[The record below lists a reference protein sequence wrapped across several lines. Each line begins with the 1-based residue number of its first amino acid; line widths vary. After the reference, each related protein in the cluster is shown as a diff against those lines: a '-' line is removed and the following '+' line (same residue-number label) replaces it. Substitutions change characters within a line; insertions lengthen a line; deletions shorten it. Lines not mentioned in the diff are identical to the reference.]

1 VINISLSDLLK
12 TPETAPIAPTRSGD
26 AAAFT
31 GLLDQFDRHQAEVAA
46 KPSRPRVERATA
58 AAQDDEQ
65 GKSTRS
71 KAPVDAKAKPA
82 ATAERD
88 IAATG
93 DDAPIALESNNES
106 AGRTRDATTSEQAAD
121 DNGDQTDDAFSPQ
134 MTVPATVAEEP
145 PATQLS
151 LATQAGTADDE
162 LAGIAANP
170 TYPAA
175 DNKALTDAADALAAA
190 PNDKADQKVKAPTP
204 QMQTTDNSAI
214 KADDVQ
220 AQTAQTNSAATAQAA
235 DLSKRLEAQ
244 PMQVAVQLG
253 NEEAPKPLK
262 LPVSLANG
270 MSHPA
275 QTEAP
280 TTTQTAAA
288 ISATNGAAAAT
299 TANIDAA
306 DLPPASQSPM
316 QSATTAFAALVE
328 AGTDKPAAVAG
339 KAVVGEVTAVGQVA
353 TSGATTTTNGVQGA
367 TLAAKPAPLPHPAT
381 EQVAVHI
388 AKASAEGVDK
398 INVKLKPASL
408 GHVDVQLD
416 IAADG
421 RVQVVVSADRA
432 DTLELL
438 QRDARGLERALND
451 AGLQMDQ
458 QSLSFNLR
466 DQGLPQGNAGNEP
479 TGRMGWQGGA
489 EGADEPDPAIGGY
502 LNARAAVGG
511 VDIRV

>member
-1 VINISLSDLLK
+1 MINISLSDLLK
-12 TPETAPIAPTRSGD
+12 APETAPVAPTRSGD

-46 KPSRPRVERATA
+46 KPSRPRAERATT

-65 GKSTRS
+65 GRATRS
-71 KAPVDAKAKPA
+71 KAPVAAKAKPA
-82 ATAERD
+82 EAAEQDVTTVRE
-88 IAATG
+88 
-93 DDAPIALESNNES
+93 DAPVAPESKSDNVGGTS
-106 AGRTRDATTSEQAAD
+106 DAAPNEQAAD
-121 DNGDQTDDAFSPQ
+121 DNGEQTADAFASQ
-134 MTVPATVAEEP
+134 MTAPAAVAEEQ
-145 PATQLS
+145 PATHLS
-151 LATQAGTADDE
+151 LVTLPATADDE
-162 LAGIAANP
+162 LAGIAA
-170 TYPAA
+170 A
-175 DNKALTDAADALAAA
+175 DLADDGQASKDVAA
-190 PNDKADQKVKAPTP
+190 PLTGAVNDKADQKVKAPAP
-204 QMQTTDNSAI
+204 QMQTTDNSAV
-214 KADDVQ
+214 KTDDVQ
-220 AQTAQTNSAATAQAA
+220 NQTAQATAATAQAA
-235 DLSKRLEAQ
+235 DLSKRLEAL

-275 QTEAP
+275 QTEAA

-288 ISATNGAAAAT
+288 APATDGAAAAT
-299 TANIDAA
+299 TANIDAP
-306 DLPPASQSPM
+306 DLPSAAQSAM
-316 QSATTAFAALVE
+316 QSATPAFAALVE
-328 AGTDKPAAVAG
+328 AGTDKPASAAG
-339 KAVVGEVTAVGQVA
+339 KAVVGEATAVGQVA
-353 TSGATTTTNGVQGA
+353 TSGTTTTANTTHGA
-367 TLAAKPAPLPHPAT
+367 AQSAKPAPLPHPAT

-432 DTLELL
+432 DTLDLL

-466 DQGLPQGNAGNEP
+466 DQGMPQGNAGNET

-489 EGADEPDPAIGGY
+489 EGAEEPDPAIGGY

>member
-1 VINISLSDLLK
+1 MINISLSDLLK
-12 TPETAPIAPTRSGD
+12 APETAPVAPTRSGD
-26 AAAFT
+26 ATAFT

-46 KPSRPRVERATA
+46 KPSRPRAERATT

-65 GKSTRS
+65 GKATRS
-71 KAPVDAKAKPA
+71 KAPVAAKAKPA
-82 ATAERD
+82 EAAEQD
-88 IAATG
+88 ITTVRE
-93 DDAPIALESNNES
+93 DAPVAPESKSDNVGGTS
-106 AGRTRDATTSEQAAD
+106 DAAPNEQAAD
-121 DNGDQTDDAFSPQ
+121 DNGDQTTDAFTPR
-134 MTVPATVAEEP
+134 MTAPAAVADEQ
-145 PATQLS
+145 PAMQLS
-151 LATQAGTADDE
+151 LAMQAGTADDE
-162 LAGIAANP
+162 LAGIAA
-170 TYPAA
+170 AA
-175 DNKALTDAADALAAA
+175 DLAADGQALSDAADSLTGAV
-190 PNDKADQKVKAPTP
+190 NDKADQKVKASAP
-204 QMQTTDNSAI
+204 QMQTTDNSAV
-214 KADDVQ
+214 KTDDVQ
-220 AQTAQTNSAATAQAA
+220 PQTAQATSAATAQAA
-235 DLSKRLEAQ
+235 DLSKRLEAL

-275 QTEAP
+275 QTEAA

-288 ISATNGAAAAT
+288 APATDGAAAAT
-299 TANIDAA
+299 TANIDAP
-306 DLPPASQSPM
+306 DLPSAAQSAM
-316 QSATTAFAALVE
+316 QSATPAFAALVE
-328 AGTDKPAAVAG
+328 AGTDKPASAAG
-339 KAVVGEVTAVGQVA
+339 KAVVGEATAVGQVA
-353 TSGATTTTNGVQGA
+353 TSGTTTTANTTHGA
-367 TLAAKPAPLPHPAT
+367 AQSAKPAPLPHPAT

-432 DTLELL
+432 DTLDLL

-466 DQGLPQGNAGNEP
+466 DQGMPQGNAGNET

-489 EGADEPDPAIGGY
+489 EGAEEPDPAIGGY

>member
-1 VINISLSDLLK
+1 MINISLTDLLK
-12 TPETAPIAPTRSGD
+12 APETAPVAPTRSGD

-46 KPSRPRVERATA
+46 KPSRPRAERATT

-65 GKSTRS
+65 GKATRS
-71 KAPVDAKAKPA
+71 KAPVATKAKPA
-82 ATAERD
+82 ETAEQD
-88 IAATG
+88 ITTPREEAPVAPASKSENLGGASDAASSEQTTD
-93 DDAPIALESNNES
+93 DDA
-106 AGRTRDATTSEQAAD
+106 
-121 DNGDQTDDAFSPQ
+121 DQTADASAPQ
-134 MTVPATVAEEP
+134 MTAPAAVLEEQ

-151 LATQAGTADDE
+151 LAMQASTADDE
-162 LAGIAANP
+162 LAGIAA
-170 TYPAA
+170 AA
-175 DNKALTDAADALAAA
+175 DFATDSKALTDAADPLTGTV
-190 PNDKADQKVKAPTP
+190 NEKADQKVKAPTP
-204 QMQTTDNSAI
+204 QMQMTDNSSA

-220 AQTAQTNSAATAQAA
+220 AQTAQATSAATAQAA
-235 DLSKRLEAQ
+235 DLSKRLEAL

-275 QTEAP
+275 QTEAA
-280 TTTQTAAA
+280 TITQTAAA
-288 ISATNGAAAAT
+288 APATDGAAAAT
-299 TANIDAA
+299 TANIDAV
-306 DLPPASQSPM
+306 DLPPAAQSST
-316 QSATTAFAALVE
+316 QSATPAFAALVE
-328 AGTDKPAAVAG
+328 AGTDKPASVTG
-339 KAVVGEVTAVGQVA
+339 KAVLGEATAVGQVA
-353 TSGATTTTNGVQGA
+353 TSGAATTANAAHSAAQT
-367 TLAAKPAPLPHPAT
+367 AKPAPLPHPAT

-388 AKASAEGVDK
+388 AKASAEGIDK

-421 RVQVVVSADRA
+421 RVQIVVSADRA
-432 DTLELL
+432 DTLDLL

-466 DQGLPQGNAGNEP
+466 DQGTPQGNAGNET

-489 EGADEPDPAIGGY
+489 ESADEPDPAIGGY

>member
-46 KPSRPRVERATA
+46 KPSRPRAERATA

-88 IAATG
+88 IAATD
-93 DDAPIALESNNES
+93 DDAPIALESNNAS

-121 DNGDQTDDAFSPQ
+121 DNGDQTADAFSPQ
-134 MTVPATVAEEP
+134 MTVPATVTEEP

-175 DNKALTDAADALAAA
+175 DNKALTDAGDALAAA

-204 QMQTTDNSAI
+204 QMQTTDNSTI

-253 NEEAPKPLK
+253 NEEAPKPLN

-275 QTEAP
+275 QTEAA

-299 TANIDAA
+299 T
-306 DLPPASQSPM
+306 
-316 QSATTAFAALVE
+316 TA
-328 AGTDKPAAVAG
+328 
-339 KAVVGEVTAVGQVA
+339 
-353 TSGATTTTNGVQGA
+353 NGVQGA
-367 TLAAKPAPLPHPAT
+367 TLATKPAPLPHPAT

-432 DTLELL
+432 DTLNLL

-479 TGRMGWQGGA
+479 TGRMGWQGGS

>member
-1 VINISLSDLLK
+1 MINISLSDLLK
-12 TPETAPIAPTRSGD
+12 APETTPVAPTRSGD

-46 KPSRPRVERATA
+46 KPSRPRAERATS

-65 GKSTRS
+65 GRATRS
-71 KAPVDAKAKPA
+71 KAPVAAKAKPA
-82 ATAERD
+82 EAAEQDITTARED
-88 IAATG
+88 APVASESKPDNVGGTG
-93 DDAPIALESNNES
+93 DAAPN
-106 AGRTRDATTSEQAAD
+106 EQAAD
-121 DNGDQTDDAFSPQ
+121 DNGEQTADAFASQ
-134 MTVPATVAEEP
+134 MTAPAAVADEQ
-145 PATQLS
+145 PAMQLS
-151 LATQAGTADDE
+151 LATQAATADDE
-162 LAGIAANP
+162 LAGIAA
-170 TYPAA
+170 A
-175 DNKALTDAADALAAA
+175 DLADDGQASKDVAA
-190 PNDKADQKVKAPTP
+190 PLTGAVNDKADQKVKAPAP
-204 QMQTTDNSAI
+204 QMQTTDNSAV
-214 KADDVQ
+214 KTDDVQ
-220 AQTAQTNSAATAQAA
+220 PQTAQATSAATAQAA
-235 DLSKRLEAQ
+235 DLSKRLEAL

-275 QTEAP
+275 QTEAA

-288 ISATNGAAAAT
+288 APATDGAAAAT
-299 TANIDAA
+299 TANIDAP
-306 DLPPASQSPM
+306 DLPPAAQSAM
-316 QSATTAFAALVE
+316 QSATPAFAALVE
-328 AGTDKPAAVAG
+328 AGTDKPASAAG
-339 KAVVGEVTAVGQVA
+339 KAVVGEATAVGQVA
-353 TSGATTTTNGVQGA
+353 TSGTTTTANTTHGTA
-367 TLAAKPAPLPHPAT
+367 PSAKPTPLPHPAT

-432 DTLELL
+432 DTLDLL
-438 QRDARGLERALND
+438 QRDARGLERALTD

-466 DQGLPQGNAGNEP
+466 DQGMPQGNAGNET

-489 EGADEPDPAIGGY
+489 EGAEEPDPAIGGY